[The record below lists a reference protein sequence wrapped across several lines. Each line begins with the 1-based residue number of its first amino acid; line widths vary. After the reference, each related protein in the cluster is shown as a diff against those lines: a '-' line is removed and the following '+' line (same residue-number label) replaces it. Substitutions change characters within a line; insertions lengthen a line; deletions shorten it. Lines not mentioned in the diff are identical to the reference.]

1 MKVSSK
7 FNLLHFVKNLTLTE
21 IAGSIGD
28 LGTLLPIMIALTKN
42 NSISLTYTLIF
53 GGLYNIYTGFYYDIP
68 VCVQPLRLVNLSFE
82 KMKSI
87 AAIAIAN
94 NFSMPEV
101 AASGILVSAIV
112 LILGI
117 TQTITFVYKYIPLPI
132 IRGIQLGTGLR
143 LITQG
148 GSYQK
153 IGNWLIFFSDRHYFL
168 QQMDFFQFLLKNF
181 SALILFLF
189 GLTVGLVKIYLIK
202 DVKDK
207 NLTIPSVGLSPPVWV
222 VPSAADFST
231 GFFQAALGQLPLTI
245 LNSVIAISKL
255 ADDLFPFKR
264 RPVVSLTS
272 ISVSIGIM
280 NLIGCWFGAM
290 PYCHGSGGLA
300 GQFRFGARTGSSI
313 IFLGIVKLFCGF
325 LFGNTLLG
333 LLMKFPNSV
342 LGVMLIFAGLELC
355 SVAKDVGSEYLSYK
369 ENDFEELDEES
380 KKNKNEKYQQSNNNY
395 VIMLSTAGTL
405 VGFSNDGIGFL
416 VGCTASIIFFYEKKF
431 STANINKNDSTN
443 VSDN

>member
-42 NSISLTYTLIF
+42 NSISLTYSLIF

-148 GSYQK
+148 VTVITSSNKWIFSNFYWSD
-153 IGNWLIFFSDRHYFL
+153 NYLIAIISALICFL
-168 QQMDFFQFLLKNF
+168 FYNAKKNF

-207 NLTIPSVGLSPPVWV
+207 NLTIPSVGLSPPVC
-222 VPSAADFST
+222 
-231 GFFQAALGQLPLTI
+231 QLPLTI

-380 KKNKNEKYQQSNNNY
+380 KKKKNEKYQQSNNNY